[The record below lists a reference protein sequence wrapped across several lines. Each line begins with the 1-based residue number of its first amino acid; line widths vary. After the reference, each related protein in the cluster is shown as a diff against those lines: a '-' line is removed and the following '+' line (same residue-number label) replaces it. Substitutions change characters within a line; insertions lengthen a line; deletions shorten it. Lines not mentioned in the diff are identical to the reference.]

1 MVYHLELKK
10 YIDGLDFLAK
20 TKKNF
25 FGGILPQNI
34 LSEKSGL
41 VSFLPLRHPN
51 FVRNIRQIVW
61 AILEKTWLLTDLLS
75 YWKWWFHRTHI
86 RLKVGTQQRGGCHS
100 GATKNDII
108 FAKKLREMKKK
119 KKCSWSNNINILE
132 YIPD

>member
-10 YIDGLDFLAK
+10 YINGLDFLAK

-25 FGGILPQNI
+25 FGGIFGILPQNI
-34 LSEKSGL
+34 LSEKSGF

-75 YWKWWFHRTHI
+75 YWKWWFHRAHI

-100 GATKNDII
+100 GATKNNII
-108 FAKKLREMKKK
+108 FVKKLREMKKK
-119 KKCSWSNNINILE
+119 KNALDQITSI
-132 YIPD
+132 Y